1 MSHLF
6 VNVNVLLL
14 HKRWFLQNKM
24 ELPRP
29 NHVLQMY
36 PFMMSPMGRVHHCY

>member
-1 MSHLF
+1 MARLF
-6 VNVNVLLL
+6 VNVNVLILQ
-14 HKRWFLQNKM
+14 KRLFLQNKM

-36 PFMMSPMGRVHHCY
+36 PFMM